1 MRNAALARL
10 SVSQRVSLR
19 SLNQRLFYHDL
30 AALPELY
37 DEPSNRWDMD
47 DLLKSRIDPACIEH
61 YRKLAREKLA
71 AVNLRRKHDEFTN

>member
-1 MRNAALARL
+1 MTDITGRDSYIIMQALVY
-10 SVSQRVSLR
+10 SSE
-19 SLNQRLFYHDL
+19 FL